1 MSPAIPTKP
10 YIILER
16 AELSPKMASTK
27 LNPKKP
33 INPQLIAPMIVRIR
47 AIL

>member
-1 MSPAIPTKP
+1 MPTNP
-10 YIILER
+10 YMILER
-16 AELSPKMASTK
+16 AELSPKMAATK

-33 INPQLIAPMIVRIR
+33 INPQLIAPMMVRIR